1 MEHSDELR
9 DVVLAAFQD
18 FSSQDASW
26 IDRHTSR
33 HDGAL
38 LIGTDPNEWI
48 KGGEQVAENA
58 ESEIQE
64 STARF
69 SSAGEIEAF
78 VEGTVGWASARP
90 VWTLEDGTE
99 VPARWTGVFHRED
112 GEWKM
117 VQGHISVGVPNQDVF
132 GE

>member
-1 MEHSDELR
+1 MERSDELT
-9 DVVLAAFQD
+9 DVVLAAFED
-18 FSSQDASW
+18 FLRRDTSW

-33 HDGAL
+33 HEGVL
-38 LIGTDPNEWI
+38 VIGTDPNEWI
-48 KGGEQVAENA
+48 EGGDQVTDNA
-58 ESEIQE
+58 KQEIHE

-69 SSAGEIEAF
+69 SSPGEVEAF

-90 VWTLEDGTE
+90 VWTLEDGGE
-99 VPARWTGVFHRED
+99 IPARWTGVFHLED

-117 VQGHISVGVPNQDVF
+117 VQGHVSVGVPNEDLF

>member
-1 MEHSDELR
+1 MERSDELI
-9 DVVLAAFQD
+9 DVVLAAFED
-18 FSSQDASW
+18 FLSQGTSW

-33 HDGAL
+33 HEGVL
-38 LIGTDPNEWI
+38 VIGTDPNEWI
-48 KGGEQVAENA
+48 EGGDQAAENA
-58 ESEIQE
+58 KQEIQE

-69 SSAGEIEAF
+69 SSPGEVEAF

-90 VWTLEDGTE
+90 VWTLKDGE
-99 VPARWTGVFHRED
+99 EIPARWTGVFHLED

-117 VQGHISVGVPNQDVF
+117 VQGHVSVGVPNEDLF